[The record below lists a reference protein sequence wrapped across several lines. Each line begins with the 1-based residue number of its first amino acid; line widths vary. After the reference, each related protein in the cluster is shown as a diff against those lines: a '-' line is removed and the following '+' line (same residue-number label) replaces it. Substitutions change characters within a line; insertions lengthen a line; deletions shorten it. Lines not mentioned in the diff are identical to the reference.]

1 VTSSDLKSAI
11 VNIFSGMK
19 PRKNGEREV
28 FFDIDGNTVWLST
41 QCANGTAI
49 GSAKVATEGNSKI
62 KIKLRADHVL
72 DFLSTSAGEVALQFN
87 DASSVVR
94 FSTEDKYQYLLM
106 PIRFEGPTAETP
118 PSSEPRETQAA

>member
-1 VTSSDLKSAI
+1 
-11 VNIFSGMK
+11 M
-19 PRKNGEREV
+19 
-28 FFDIDGNTVWLST
+28 
-41 QCANGTAI
+41 
-49 GSAKVATEGNSKI
+49 ATEGNSKI

-118 PSSEPRETQAA
+118 PRVANPAKRKRLDIRH